1 MLFGIFMFAT
11 TNIIAKRMNAYNNFF
26 KNYEGKIIFS
36 ANFFREKDLYMSFD
50 DNKNEFLK
58 ELWIIY
64 QLILGNYEDKEGY
77 DTEL

>member
-11 TNIIAKRMNAYNNFF
+11 TNIIAKRMNAYNHFF

-36 ANFFREKDLYMSFD
+36 SQFFSENDLYMSFD
-50 DNKNEFLK
+50 DNMNEFLK

-77 DTEL
+77 DTAL

>member
-1 MLFGIFMFAT
+1 MFMAFGIFMFAT
-11 TNIIAKRMNAYNNFF
+11 TNVIAKRMNSYNHFF
-26 KNYEGKIIFS
+26 KNHKGKIDFS
-36 ANFFREKDLYMSFD
+36 TDFFQTNKLYMSFD

-77 DTEL
+77 DT

>member
-26 KNYEGKIIFS
+26 ESYKEKIIFS
-36 ANFFREKDLYMSFD
+36 PEFFKNNNLYMSFD

-77 DTEL
+77 DS